1 MGTGV
6 PWQVGEWELVQD
18 LAQIEEQWASIEEIL
33 RDGQR
38 FDRLA
43 PDVSAWSSGQ
53 HAGHAIL
60 VARTIADHVEGNL
73 AEPDRNREQVAPEL
87 AWRVLAGG
95 RFTRGSVT
103 APPEVNPEAKGREE
117 FLALLPATIASWRA
131 IQARAAQLPGCEA
144 RFPHFRLG
152 YLSSVEWVR
161 MCVVHTAHHLAI
173 VRDITA

>member
-6 PWQVGEWELVQD
+6 PWQVGEWELGQD
-18 LAQIEEQWASIEEIL
+18 LAKIEEQWVSIEEIL
-33 RDGQR
+33 RDAAR
-38 FDRLA
+38 FDRRV
-43 PDVSAWSSGQ
+43 PDVSAWSAGQ

-60 VARTIADHVEGNL
+60 VAETIADRIEGNL

-87 AWRVLAGG
+87 ALRVLAGG
-95 RFTRGSVT
+95 RFTRGSAT
-103 APPEVNPEAKGREE
+103 APAEVNPEAKGREE
-117 FLALLPATIASWRA
+117 FLALLPTAIASWRA
-131 IQARAAQLPGCEA
+131 IQAGAEQLPACEA

-152 YLSSVEWVR
+152 YFSSVEWVR